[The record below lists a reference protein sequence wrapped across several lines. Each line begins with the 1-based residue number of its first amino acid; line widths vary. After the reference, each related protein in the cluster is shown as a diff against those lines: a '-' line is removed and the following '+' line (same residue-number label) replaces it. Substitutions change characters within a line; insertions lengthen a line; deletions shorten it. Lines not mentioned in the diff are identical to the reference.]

1 MRPTRIAKLTTAAA
15 LSAALATVG
24 GAGIAAAVPTAC
36 DPNAPGSC
44 DKYDPHD
51 PFVPGGNK
59 VGKAPAHTI
68 VMADFAFTPTKIT
81 AKPGETWTE
90 DNRDIAIHNISSENY
105 LNKHKKGTGAD
116 IAPDVAPGSKATF
129 KMPTKPGKYKVVC
142 FYHQNMTATITIK
155 K

>member
-1 MRPTRIAKLTTAAA
+1 MRPTRIAAVATSAVLAAG
-15 LSAALATVG
+15 LATVG
-24 GAGIAAAVPTAC
+24 VGTAAAAC

-59 VGKAPAHTI
+59 VGKAPPHTI
-68 VMADFAFTPTKIT
+68 VFADFAITPAKIT
-81 AKPGETWTE
+81 AKPGESWTE
-90 DNRDIAIHNISSENY
+90 DNRDVATHNVTSEKWV
-105 LNKHKKGTGAD
+105 NKNKKGTGGD
-116 IAPDVAPGSKATF
+116 IAPDVAPGAKATF
-129 KMPTKPGKYKVVC
+129 KMPKKPGTYQVVC

>member
-1 MRPTRIAKLTTAAA
+1 MRPTRIAAVATSVVLAAG
-15 LSAALATVG
+15 LATVG
-24 GAGIAAAVPTAC
+24 AGTASAAC

-44 DKYDPHD
+44 DKYNPND

-59 VGKAPAHTI
+59 VSKAPPHTI

-81 AKPGETWTE
+81 AKPGEVWTE
-90 DNRDIAIHNISSENY
+90 DNRDIATHNISSEGY
-105 LNKHKKGTGAD
+105 LKKHPKSTGAD
-116 IAPDVAPGSKATF
+116 IAPDVDPGKKATF